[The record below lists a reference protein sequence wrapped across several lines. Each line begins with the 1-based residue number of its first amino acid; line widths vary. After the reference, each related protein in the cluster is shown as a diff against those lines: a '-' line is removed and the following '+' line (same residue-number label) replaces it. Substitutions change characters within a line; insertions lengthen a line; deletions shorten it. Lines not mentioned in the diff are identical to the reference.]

1 MTLTALDRNVWP
13 GVYRWLAFMKWLALF
28 MIVGALSNALSFAG
42 DGSDCVTAPIVLP
55 LLGGEGDAPLIPV
68 TVNGKRAAMYVSP
81 SFDSIYV
88 RNAQGITFPDGGEPT
103 TVLMNGTYRE
113 QASRSRIDKLVL
125 DETPLKNVDVIRL
138 DTPSTQVVDGRPVVG
153 VLRRT
158 ALSSLAILL
167 DIPERQF
174 AYLDFSN
181 KEVCKGTIDGFL
193 GKDSH
198 SAEMED
204 DFTVHI
210 RIETRKK
217 RVSFDPDL
225 TYTTFP
231 SFWMSSLK
239 DNLQVLETQKKFTH
253 YDRFMSVGQAAQVRN
268 LFMGGVPI
276 RDEKVL
282 FQDEVDIGNL
292 GLPFFADKVILWS
305 LGRNRLYF
313 VQPAHIKPMPKG
325 QSLHFFATHSGS
337 VAVRDGSGTVQ

>member
-1 MTLTALDRNVWP
+1 MTALDRNLWP
-13 GVYRWLAFMKWLALF
+13 GLCRRLTLMKWLALCV
-28 MIVGALSNALSFAG
+28 MVGALSSGSLQAEDS
-42 DGSDCVTAPIVLP
+42 SDCVTAPILLP

-68 TVNGKRAAMYVSP
+68 TINGKSAAMYVSP

-88 RNAQGITFPDGGEPT
+88 RNAQGITFADRDEPT
-103 TVLMNGTYRE
+103 TVIINGTYKE
-113 QASRSRIDKLVL
+113 QASRSRIDELVL

-138 DTPSTQVVDGRPVVG
+138 DTPSAQIVDGRPVVG
-153 VLRRT
+153 VLGRT
-158 ALSSLAILL
+158 ALSSLAVLV

-174 AYLDFSN
+174 AYLDFSD
-181 KEVCKGTIDGFL
+181 KEACKGTIDRFL
-193 GKDSH
+193 GKESH

-210 RIETRKK
+210 RIGTRKK
-217 RVSFDPDL
+217 RVSLDPDL

-239 DNLQVLETQKKFTH
+239 DNLQVLDSQKKFTH
-253 YDRFMSVGQAAQVRN
+253 YDSFMSVGQAAQVRD
-268 LFMGGVPI
+268 LFMGGAPI

-282 FQDEVDIGNL
+282 FQDEVEIGSL
-292 GLPFFADKVILWS
+292 GLPFFADKIIIWS

-337 VAVRDGSGTVQ
+337 VAVRDGHGNVR